1 MSRKLSDRVQAWIES
16 KQILWGVFFAS
27 IAETTVVPI
36 PIEVVLIP
44 IMLANCDKLW
54 RISASALAGCLVG
67 ASIGYF
73 IGMGAYEGIGQPVIE
88 MMGMET
94 EFEEYRARIE
104 ENGFWYVLVIAV
116 TPVPFQ
122 IAYLGAGVV
131 QMPFLSF
138 LAAVILGRGA
148 RYFGLGLLVY
158 ILGRA
163 AGPWLE
169 RNKYRLALWVTG
181 IFIGGYIVYAL
192 LPI

>member
-1 MSRKLSDRVQAWIES
+1 MSRKLSDRMEAWIES
-16 KQILWGVFFAS
+16 KQVLWGVFFAS

-54 RISASALAGCLVG
+54 RIAASALAGCLVG
-67 ASIGYF
+67 ASIGYL
-73 IGMGAYEGIGQPVIE
+73 IGMGAFEGIGEPVIE
-88 MMGMET
+88 MMGMED
-94 EFEEYRARIE
+94 EFEEYRGRIE

-131 QMPFLSF
+131 QMPFYQF
-138 LAAVILGRGA
+138 LAAIIIGRGS
-148 RYFGLGLLVY
+148 RYFGLALLVY
-158 ILGRA
+158 VLGKA

-181 IFIGGYIVYAL
+181 IFIGGYIIYKL